1 MLSEIITQGAA
12 IVTDPTAWASFFTL
26 IALEIVLGVDNL
38 ILISILSDK
47 LPENQRPLARK
58 LGLVIALVTRIILLC
73 MIFLLA
79 HLTSPLFTA
88 FGNDF
93 SWREIILVIGGLFLL
108 AKGTTEIHHK
118 IEGDDDDQ
126 VATVKHAALSL
137 VIGQIVLM
145 DVVFSFDSVLTAVG
159 IAEHIE
165 VMIAAIIISVIFMV
179 LAVNWVSDFI
189 SRHPTV
195 KVLALSY
202 MLLIGMA
209 LIAEGFHLEIPKGY
223 LYFAMAFS
231 FGVEAINMILRNKA
245 SRKSKKLKVLPTRG
259 TN

>member
-1 MLSEIITQGAA
+1 MEILM
-12 IVTDPTAWASFFTL
+12 DPAVWASFVTL
-26 IALEIVLGVDNL
+26 LALEVVLGIDNL

-47 LPENQRPLARK
+47 LPEHQRKMARK
-58 LGLVIALVTRIILLC
+58 LGLVVALITRILLLSL
-73 MIFLLA
+73 IFMLA
-79 HLTSPLFTA
+79 HLTTPLFTA

-118 IEGDDDDQ
+118 IEGDEQ
-126 VATVKHAALSL
+126 ESGITTKFASL
-137 VIGQIVLM
+137 TMVIGQIVLM

-159 IAEHIE
+159 VADHIE
-165 VMIAAIIISVIFMV
+165 VMIAAIVLSVIFMV

-209 LIAEGFHLEIPKGY
+209 LIGEGFHLEIPKGY
-223 LYFAMAFS
+223 LYFAMGFS
-231 FGVEAINMILRNKA
+231 FAVEAINMVLRNK
-245 SRKSKKLKVLPTRG
+245 SSKKKLKVLPEK
-259 TN
+259 

>member
-1 MLSEIITQGAA
+1 MEILL
-12 IVTDPTAWASFFTL
+12 DPAVWASFITL
-26 IALEIVLGVDNL
+26 LALEVVLGIDNL

-47 LPENQRPLARK
+47 LPEHQRNLARK
-58 LGLVIALVTRIILLC
+58 LGLIIALVSRIALLSI
-73 MIFLLA
+73 IFLLA
-79 HLTSPLFTA
+79 HLTTPLFTA

-118 IEGDDDDQ
+118 IEGDTDE
-126 VATVKHAALSL
+126 AGMSPKFSSLSM

-159 IAEHIE
+159 VADHIE
-165 VMIAAIIISVIFMV
+165 VMIAAIILSVIFMV

-189 SRHPTV
+189 ARHPTV

-209 LIAEGFHLEIPKGY
+209 LIGEGFHLEIPKGY
-223 LYFAMAFS
+223 LYFAMGFS
-231 FGVEAINMILRNKA
+231 FAVEAINMVLRNKNA
-245 SRKSKKLKVLPTRG
+245 KKKLKVLPEK
-259 TN
+259 

>member
-1 MLSEIITQGAA
+1 MEILLEPA
-12 IVTDPTAWASFFTL
+12 VWASFITL
-26 IALEIVLGVDNL
+26 LALEVVLGIDNL

-47 LPENQRPLARK
+47 LPQHQRKMARK
-58 LGLVIALVTRIILLC
+58 LGLLVALVSRILLLSL
-73 MIFLLA
+73 IFVLA
-79 HLTSPLFTA
+79 GLTTPLFTA

-118 IEGDDDDQ
+118 IEGMEDQ
-126 VATVKHAALSL
+126 NVTPKFASLSL

-159 IAEHIE
+159 VAEHIE

-209 LIAEGFHLEIPKGY
+209 LIGEGFHLEIPKGY

-231 FGVEAINMILRNKA
+231 FGVEAINIILRNKDA
-245 SRKSKKLKVLPTRG
+245 KKKLKVLPEA
-259 TN
+259 

>member
-1 MLSEIITQGAA
+1 MEILL
-12 IVTDPTAWASFFTL
+12 DPAAWASFVTL
-26 IALEIVLGVDNL
+26 LALEVVLGIDNL

-47 LPENQRPLARK
+47 LPVHQRNLARK
-58 LGLVIALVTRIILLC
+58 LGLVIALVSRIVLLSL
-73 MIFLLA
+73 IFVLA
-79 HLTSPLFTA
+79 HLTTPLFTA

-118 IEGDDDDQ
+118 IEGADDEEGG
-126 VATVKHAALSL
+126 APKFSTLPL

-159 IAEHIE
+159 VAEHIE

-189 SRHPTV
+189 ARHPTV

-209 LIAEGFHLEIPKGY
+209 LIGEGFHLEIPKGY
-223 LYFAMAFS
+223 LYFAMGFS
-231 FGVEAINMILRNKA
+231 FAVEAINMVLRNKN
-245 SRKSKKLKVLPTRG
+245 SKKKLKVLPEK
-259 TN
+259 

>member
-1 MLSEIITQGAA
+1 MEFLM
-12 IVTDPTAWASFFTL
+12 DPAVWASFITL
-26 IALEIVLGVDNL
+26 VVLEIVLGIDNL

-47 LPENQRPLARK
+47 LPVHQRKMARK
-58 LGLVIALVTRIILLC
+58 LGLLVALIMRIVLLSLIFALV
-73 MIFLLA
+73 
-79 HLTSPLFTA
+79 HLVTPVFSA
-88 FGNDF
+88 FGKDF
-93 SWREIILVIGGLFLL
+93 SWRDIILIIGGLFLL

-118 IEGDDDDQ
+118 IEGDEESAG
-126 VATVKHAALSL
+126 VSAKFASL
-137 VIGQIVLM
+137 GMVLGQIVIM

-159 IAEHIE
+159 VAEHKS

-209 LIAEGFHLEIPKGY
+209 LIGEGFHLEIPKGY

-231 FGVEAINMILRNKA
+231 FSVEGINMWV
-245 SRKSKKLKVLPTRG
+245 RKKSSKPKLDVLPK
-259 TN
+259 

>member
-1 MLSEIITQGAA
+1 MELLL
-12 IVTDPTAWASFFTL
+12 DPAVWASFITL
-26 IALEIVLGVDNL
+26 VVLEIVLGIDNL

-47 LPENQRPLARK
+47 LPPHQRQMARK
-58 LGLVIALVTRIILLC
+58 LGLLVALITRIILLSL
-73 MIFLLA
+73 IFALV
-79 HLTSPLFTA
+79 HLTTPLFSA
-88 FGNDF
+88 FGKEI
-93 SWREIILVIGGLFLL
+93 SWRDIILIIGGLFLL

-118 IEGDDDDQ
+118 IEGDDEASAG
-126 VATVKHAALSL
+126 VAKFASL
-137 VIGQIVLM
+137 GMVIGQIVIM
-145 DVVFSFDSVLTAVG
+145 DLVFSFDSVLTAVG
-159 IAEHIE
+159 VAEHKE
-165 VMIAAIIISVIFMV
+165 VMIAAIILSVIFMV

-231 FGVEAINMILRNKA
+231 FSVEGLNMMVRGKSNK
-245 SRKSKKLKVLPTRG
+245 KKLDVLPK
-259 TN
+259 

>member
-1 MLSEIITQGAA
+1 MEILL
-12 IVTDPTAWASFFTL
+12 DPAVWASFITL
-26 IALEIVLGVDNL
+26 LALEVVLGIDNL

-47 LPENQRPLARK
+47 LPEHQRNLARK
-58 LGLVIALVTRIILLC
+58 LGLIIALVSRIALLSL
-73 MIFLLA
+73 IFLLA
-79 HLTSPLFTA
+79 HLTTPLFTA

-118 IEGDDDDQ
+118 IEGDADEAG
-126 VATVKHAALSL
+126 VSPKFSSLSM

-159 IAEHIE
+159 VADHIE
-165 VMIAAIIISVIFMV
+165 VMIAAIILSVIFMV

-189 SRHPTV
+189 ARHPTV

-209 LIAEGFHLEIPKGY
+209 LIGEGFHLEIPKGY
-223 LYFAMAFS
+223 LYFAMGFS
-231 FGVEAINMILRNKA
+231 FAVEAINMVLRNKSA
-245 SRKSKKLKVLPTRG
+245 KKKLKVLPEK
-259 TN
+259 

>member
-1 MLSEIITQGAA
+1 MEILL
-12 IVTDPTAWASFFTL
+12 DPAVWASFITL
-26 IALEIVLGVDNL
+26 LALEVVLGIDNL

-47 LPENQRPLARK
+47 LPEHQRNFARK
-58 LGLVIALVTRIILLC
+58 LGLIIALVSRIALLSL
-73 MIFLLA
+73 IFVLA
-79 HLTSPLFTA
+79 HLTTPLFTA

-118 IEGDDDDQ
+118 IEGD
-126 VATVKHAALSL
+126 AEEHGMSPKFSSLSM

-159 IAEHIE
+159 VADHIE
-165 VMIAAIIISVIFMV
+165 VMIAAIILSVIFMV

-189 SRHPTV
+189 ARHPTV

-209 LIAEGFHLEIPKGY
+209 LIGEGFHLEIPKGY
-223 LYFAMAFS
+223 LYFAMGFS
-231 FGVEAINMILRNKA
+231 FAVEAINMVLRNKSA
-245 SRKSKKLKVLPTRG
+245 KKKLKVLPEK
-259 TN
+259 

>member
-1 MLSEIITQGAA
+1 MEILLDPAA
-12 IVTDPTAWASFFTL
+12 WVSFVTL
-26 IALEIVLGVDNL
+26 LALEVVLGIDNL

-47 LPENQRPLARK
+47 LPQHQRSLARK
-58 LGLVIALVTRIILLC
+58 LGLIIALVTRILLLSL
-73 MIFLLA
+73 IFMLA
-79 HLTSPLFTA
+79 HLTTPLFTA

-118 IEGDDDDQ
+118 IEGDDESGGEP
-126 VATVKHAALSL
+126 KFSSLSL

-159 IAEHIE
+159 VADHIE
-165 VMIAAIIISVIFMV
+165 VMITAIIISVMFMV

-189 SRHPTV
+189 ARHPTV

-209 LIAEGFHLEIPKGY
+209 LIGEGFHLEIPKGY
-223 LYFAMAFS
+223 LYFAMGFS
-231 FGVEAINMILRNKA
+231 FAVEAINMIVRNKN
-245 SRKSKKLKVLPTRG
+245 SRKKLKVLPEK
-259 TN
+259 